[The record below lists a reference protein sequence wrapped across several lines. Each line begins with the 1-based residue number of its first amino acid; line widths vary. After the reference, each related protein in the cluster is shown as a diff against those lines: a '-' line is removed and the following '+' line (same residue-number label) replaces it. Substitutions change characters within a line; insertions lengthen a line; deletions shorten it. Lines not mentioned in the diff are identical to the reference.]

1 MDIVTVST
9 RNYSKKKEN
18 KENAQPT
25 LGSKTSV
32 KRQNNSAP
40 PFQLKSNKKEETLAK
55 SGPLKAKEKQAET
68 RSTSGEALK
77 KTVQRNGKG
86 ATVTEVKQRQTHSQ
100 VFLSEQAVKHKK
112 MVAEA
117 PKPPAAVTSSKPAP
131 GMYKGRIVQSKI
143 GSIWKSSVAVGR
155 ADPKPSAPKSEI
167 QRVGNVT
174 KIRSKSVTDALGND
188 TQKPAPIRSKS
199 VSEKPAQVSKRPV
212 TSRPPAG
219 FRSARPPVRTVPATL
234 TSTSTR
240 NTKVAPIKASGS
252 QNSKL
257 KVSVTDR
264 KVNKPPVSSTISQY
278 RLNVESA
285 EERRAKLAN
294 WQASK
299 GKTFKRPAMPAAVQ
313 LKTKV
318 SAKPDCGP
326 KLQSQSLK
334 TRPAQASNIDPEPVL
349 EAQNT
354 WRAEV
359 ASQSQTPAV
368 MNTTLDLL
376 ENFDDVFYGQQDGVD
391 DIVVNLCEA
400 LEAMATPTGC
410 SDEVS
415 KTTDVC
421 REVEVENGNEDKE
434 CAEEELKDDVP
445 EDVSE
450 QPKVEQMK
458 DEEEVEMDDVEEVE
472 SDEGVMETTPNKED
486 ASIVKYSVKT
496 TPYLQSVK
504 KTIEGE
510 VSLSRSKRKSY
521 IKDLKFLTPV
531 RRSCRIERKS
541 SHLPTML
548 LDHDPCVSSLAGLA
562 QLDDDPNAYIFRK
575 NPALLEDV
583 PDQPRM

>member
-1 MDIVTVST
+1 MDVVTVST
-9 RNYSKKKEN
+9 RNYSKNKGN

-25 LGSKTSV
+25 LGRKTSV
-32 KRQNNSAP
+32 KREKNSAP

-55 SGPLKAKEKQAET
+55 SGPLKAKEKQTDT

-77 KTVQRNGKG
+77 KTVQRNVRG

-100 VFLSEQAVKHKK
+100 AFLSEQAVRHKK

-131 GMYKGRIVQSKI
+131 GTYKGRIVQSKI
-143 GSIWKSSVAVGR
+143 GSIWRSSVAVG
-155 ADPKPSAPKSEI
+155 AVDPKPSAPKTEI

-174 KIRSKSVTDALGND
+174 KIRSKSAVDALGNG
-188 TQKPAPIRSKS
+188 TQKPVPLRS
-199 VSEKPAQVSKRPV
+199 VSEKPALVSKRPV

-219 FRSARPPVRTVPATL
+219 FRSARPPVRTIPATL

-240 NTKVAPIKASGS
+240 NTKVAPIKASGGL
-252 QNSKL
+252 NSKL

-264 KVNKPPVSSTISQY
+264 KLNKPPVSSTISQY

-285 EERRAKLAN
+285 EERRAKLAT

-299 GKTFKRPAMPAAVQ
+299 GKTFKRPAMTAAVQ
-313 LKTKV
+313 PKTKV
-318 SAKPDCGP
+318 SAKPDCVCGP
-326 KLQSQSLK
+326 KPQCQSLVK
-334 TRPAQASNIDPEPVL
+334 TRPAQASSIDPEPGL

-359 ASQSQTPAV
+359 ASHSQTPAV

-376 ENFDDVFYGQQDGVD
+376 ENSDDVFYGQQDGVD
-391 DIVVNLCEA
+391 DIVVNLCDA
-400 LEAMATPTGC
+400 LEALATPSGC

-415 KTTDVC
+415 QMTDVC
-421 REVEVENGNEDKE
+421 REVEVENGNEDKDCE
-434 CAEEELKDDVP
+434 GEEELKDEGP
-445 EDVSE
+445 ENVSE
-450 QPKVEQMK
+450 QLK
-458 DEEEVEMDDVEEVE
+458 DEVEVDDVEEVE
-472 SDEGVMETTPNKED
+472 SDEGVMETTPHKED
-486 ASIVKYSVKT
+486 ASVVKYSVKT

-504 KTIEGE
+504 KTIEGGE
-510 VSLSRSKRKSY
+510 VSMSTSKRKSY

-575 NPALLEDV
+575 NPALLEEL